1 MPRLRRL
8 SGVEVV
14 SILRRFG
21 FQPHKQEG
29 SHMKLRRLSQEGH
42 RQTLSVPRH
51 RQLVTKTLF
60 DIYKQA
66 CKFIPEEELRPYFY
80 TD

>member
-8 SGVEVV
+8 SGLEVV

-21 FQPHKQEG
+21 FNFHKQEG

-42 RQTLSVPRH
+42 RQTISVPRH

-60 DIYKQA
+60 DVYKQA
-66 CKFIPEEELRPYFY
+66 CRFIPEEQLRPYFY

>member
-8 SGVEVV
+8 SGLEVV

-21 FQPHKQEG
+21 FDFRKQEG
-29 SHMKLRRLSQEGH
+29 SHMNLIRVSPEGRRQ
-42 RQTLSVPRH
+42 RITVPRH

-60 DIYKQA
+60 DVYKQA
-66 CKFIPEEELRPYFY
+66 CQFIPEAELRPYFY